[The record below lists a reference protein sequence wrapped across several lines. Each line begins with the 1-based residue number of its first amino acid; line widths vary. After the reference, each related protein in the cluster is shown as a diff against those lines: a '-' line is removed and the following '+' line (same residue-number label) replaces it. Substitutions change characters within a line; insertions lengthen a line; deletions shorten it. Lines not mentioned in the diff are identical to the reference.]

1 MTWLPLF
8 LQQQLKEQAPFNI
21 SESEEDI
28 QKSDKSESKIP
39 DITQVLDLK
48 YEVRD
53 LNSQASDI
61 IHKSHEHEEDIH
73 KSEKSKS
80 ESNSSYITKLLNLKY
95 EISELRS
102 QASNIIGNSRDLLYD
117 VCDLKSVVLDITA
130 KLLDLSSH

>member
-21 SESEEDI
+21 SECEEDI
-28 QKSDKSESKIP
+28 QKSNKSESKIP

-61 IHKSHEHEEDIH
+61 ILESHDHEEDIH
-73 KSEKSKS
+73 KSDKS

>member
-28 QKSDKSESKIP
+28 QKSNKSESKIP

-61 IHKSHEHEEDIH
+61 IHESHDHEEDIH
-73 KSEKSKS
+73 KSDKS

-130 KLLDLSSH
+130 KLPDLSSR

>member
-28 QKSDKSESKIP
+28 QKSNKSESKIP

-61 IHKSHEHEEDIH
+61 IHESHDHEEDIH
-73 KSEKSKS
+73 KSDKS